1 MFDMPERALPAAARS
16 SGDGR
21 QPAPRGPSAARAA
34 RLRSAILAGTALG
47 GLWLVLTDLEPAS
60 LVFGM
65 PAILAGA
72 ALAALFPPAP
82 PWRIAPLAALGFA
95 GFFASQSVRGALDV
109 ARRALD
115 PRLPLRPGFRT
126 VILTLGPGPGRV
138 LLANTVSL
146 LPGTLSAE
154 IEGRR
159 LIVHTLDLESDLA
172 ADVAALEARIR
183 AAFGRLP

>member
-1 MFDMPERALPAAARS
+1 MFDMHERALPDAARTF
-16 SGDGR
+16 GDKRRPGR
-21 QPAPRGPSAARAA
+21 SAGGAA
-34 RLRSAILAGTALG
+34 RLRSAILTGSVLG
-47 GLWLVLTDLEPAS
+47 GLWLVLSDFDPAS
-60 LVFGM
+60 LAFGA

-72 ALAALFPPAP
+72 ALTAMLPPAP

-95 GFFASQSVRGALDV
+95 GFFAWQSVRGALDV

-172 ADVAALEARIR
+172 AEVAGLEVRVR
-183 AAFGRLP
+183 AVFRRLP